1 LTVPTDALPPYYLQ
15 NFERALAWIAE
26 RYDDLLAPDER
37 AFLET
42 FERVPQRSR
51 ALLVRM
57 LMRKGTTFRAS
68 RLVYEEIGAPLEAA
82 APLAAVGWTDCEP
95 ALTIDELFALS
106 TRPELAR
113 IFAADSRGKAARKA
127 DWLEALRPAYPGAR
141 PLCDWDPETTDSIVR
156 VLIDA
161 LVDRLRLMFF
171 GNLHQDW
178 SEFVLADLG
187 VYSYEA
193 VPFPPEARAFRRRAD
208 IDAYLALH
216 ACRAALDTLAPGMTV
231 RPLFEAASEVAIDN
245 DWLETRRAKLLFRLG
260 QHAER
265 HADWDTALD
274 VYSRCA
280 WPGAR
285 HRRMRVL
292 ERVERFHEALS
303 LAETARAAPES
314 EEESQRVERMLARLN
329 RRVGKRTANE
339 KSIFASAPIV
349 RELIV
354 LARPEVPCAVEYA
367 VRDHLH
373 EDDAPVFYVEN
384 GLINSLFG
392 LLCWDAVFAP
402 LPGAFFHPFQRGPA
416 DLHAPDFPA
425 RRAASFARSLGQLN
439 DGTYRNTILDHLE
452 RKAGIQSPFVFW
464 SMLTPELV
472 AHALDCLAPAHLLA
486 CFTRLLG
493 DIRSNRSGL
502 PDLVRFWPQTRRY
515 EFVEVKGPGDRLQDN
530 QIRWLRYCSAHG
542 IPVRVLDVR
551 WADEA
556 DAGTAPETAVEP
568 VST

>member
-1 LTVPTDALPPYYLQ
+1 MPTDALPPYYLQ

-37 AFLET
+37 DFLDAFP
-42 FERVPQRSR
+42 RVPERSR

-57 LMRKGTTFRAS
+57 LMRKGTAFRAS

-82 APLAAVGWTDCEP
+82 LPLADLGWIDCEP
-95 ALTIDELFALS
+95 ELTLDALFALS

-113 IFAADSRGKAARKA
+113 IFAADPSGKSARKA
-127 DWLEALRPAYPGAR
+127 DWLEALRPAYGEPR
-141 PLCDWDPETTDSIVR
+141 PLAGWDPETSDSIVR
-156 VLIDA
+156 VLIDT
-161 LVDRLRLMFF
+161 LVERLRLMFF

-187 VYSYEA
+187 VYSYET
-193 VPFPPEARAFRRRAD
+193 VPFPPEARAFQRRAD
-208 IDAYLALH
+208 LDAYWALH
-216 ACRAALDTLAPGMTV
+216 ACRAALDTLVPGATV
-231 RPLFEAASEVAIDN
+231 RPLFDAAAEIAIDN
-245 DWLETRRAKLLFRLG
+245 DWLETRRAKLMFRLG

-274 VYSRCA
+274 IYARCS

-285 HRRMRVL
+285 HRRMRVF
-292 ERVERFHEALS
+292 ERVERFDEALS
-303 LAETARAAPES
+303 LADAARAAPES

-329 RRVGKRTANE
+329 RRVGKKVAQE
-339 KSIFASAPIV
+339 KDTLPAAPIA

-354 LARPEVPCAVEYA
+354 IARPQVPCAVEYA

-416 DLHAPDFPA
+416 DLHAPDFRS
-425 RRAASFARSLGQLN
+425 RREASFARSLARLN
-439 DGTYRNTILDHLE
+439 DGTYRSTILEHFE

-464 SMLTPELV
+464 PMLTPELL
-472 AHALDCLAPAHLLA
+472 AHALDCLPAAHLLL

-502 PDLVRFWPQTRRY
+502 PDLVRFWPQTHRY

-542 IPVRVLDVR
+542 MPVRVLDVR
-551 WADEA
+551 WAG
-556 DAGTAPETAVEP
+556 DAGDGLAIETAAEP
-568 VST
+568 ASI